1 MFLKKQ
7 VYSSIFQI
15 YIKSIIRL
23 LPKYIYKSHL
33 TFPEMEMITSPK
45 YLLPLTSILKKH
57 TLFKLDYLNDI
68 TAIDYINQKYRFN
81 LKYILTSLHLNI
93 KLNLSVFLKEYKPIT
108 SLISNYSSAN

>member
-7 VYSSIFQI
+7 VYLSIFQI

-23 LPKYIYKSHL
+23 LPKYIYKSHM
-33 TFPEMEMITSPK
+33 TFPEMEMTTSSK
-45 YLLPLTSILKKH
+45 YLLPLTNILKKH